1 MEGQP
6 ESALVMIL
14 ANPKVSP
21 IYRGLFKH
29 PSGIQIAA
37 HSRAFDTHGMSTL
50 SRAELADDF
59 NAIIQ
64 DIVGDINAIIFRT
77 SASLIAH
84 GACGSTRYRCPRSSA
99 NILTQSILSCF

>member
-77 SASLIAH
+77 SAFC
-84 GACGSTRYRCPRSSA
+84 ACVCTCMRV
-99 NILTQSILSCF
+99 CFTVQVLQLRNGLDLF